1 MSRHFICYS
10 VLRPKWLTSGPRTRS
25 RRRSNWSR
33 RPKVSKRLP
42 LSGSRRI
49 FWRDGRENAV
59 GCLLDELQAFQ
70 KQLRVSS
77 VKADVVPRGG
87 SCFKTNRRTN
97 HVCHRLRLGLT
108 DTFRCLLAPLAKM
121 HFRVGH
127 FMHQRCEHFR
137 RSLFGKQSDFAFFG
151 HCARWRDFARITKF
165 DAFRPNELFKA
176 AKIVAG
182 VAPYV
187 ADFRQPLTFGLLL
200 RKQVRDLKTTDDAF
214 FFA

>member
-108 DTFRCLLAPLAKM
+108 DTFRCLLEPLVKCISEWATSCTNVANVSAAVCSGSKVILP
-121 HFRVGH
+121 F
-127 FMHQRCEHFR
+127 
-137 RSLFGKQSDFAFFG
+137 SAI
-151 HCARWRDFARITKF
+151 AR
-165 DAFRPNELFKA
+165 
-176 AKIVAG
+176 AG
-182 VAPYV
+182 AISPE
-187 ADFRQPLTFGLLL
+187 
-200 RKQVRDLKTTDDAF
+200 
-214 FFA
+214 